1 MPLVTDSDTSPP
13 WTRTRE
19 ELHAILVSRGGDL
32 RAAPYRHLL
41 LAIFLSERSV
51 VLTLRRNQL
60 QKEIIFDSGAAVDC
74 HSNIATESLGRFLV
88 SAGKISDQDAHDALN
103 ASTSRGVPLD
113 DILIEKNL
121 IAPTDLYR
129 ALQQSLAR
137 KLLEPFSWTSGS
149 WSLSFDVPRLTSSL
163 RVKVPQLLVTG
174 AAKVEPQETIDAAV
188 AQVESQRLITG
199 ASPLVKPDE
208 LRLSPDQE
216 GIADGARRGMLVAEL
231 RAALPI
237 APEEQNR
244 ILAPLLLVGL
254 VSAIEPSAKFE
265 AAPAPPM
272 FTLDE
277 LPPLLDEPPPPPR
290 QRTVLPPEPP
300 PFAARPVEA
309 GPRTT
314 PPRPPPAGASAEQ
327 VIASYLTFRRKD
339 AFELLGVP
347 LTAGGGEITRA
358 FLTMSDRF
366 HPSKYDELASEGL
379 RDKAQEIFLAA
390 ARAYGEL
397 SDATRREA
405 LIAERDRKRN
415 EAAAAAAAPLETLTL
430 RTPTGKRT
438 LIDPEELW
446 KEGRELAAAGK
457 LRQALSNFELAAE
470 CDAQNGNYAA
480 EVAYCR
486 FQLMISPGSVT
497 LKALKNAIRID
508 ARSGIAYYYAGKVQ
522 QALGNEME
530 AEAYLERAAKLMGR
544 RQG

>member
-1 MPLVTDSDTSPP
+1 MPPVTDSDFSVP

-19 ELHAILVSRGGDL
+19 ELDAILVSREGDL

-41 LAIFLSERSV
+41 LAIFLSERSA

-60 QKEIIFDSGAAVDC
+60 QKEVIFDSGVAVDC

-88 SAGKISDQDAHDALN
+88 STGKISDQDAHEALN

-149 WSLSFDVPRLTSSL
+149 WSLSFDVPHLTSSL

-174 AAKVEPQETIDAAV
+174 AAKVEPQETIDAAIGPL
-188 AQVESQRLITG
+188 ENQRLVIGT
-199 ASPLVKPDE
+199 SPLVNPDD
-208 LRLSPDQE
+208 LRLSPEQE
-216 GIADGARRGMLVAEL
+216 RIADAAKRGTLVAEL
-231 RAALPI
+231 RAGWQI

-244 ILAPLLLVGL
+244 ILVPLLLIGL
-254 VSAIEPSAKFE
+254 VSAVEPSAKFE
-265 AAPAPPM
+265 TPPAPPM
-272 FTLDE
+272 FTLDD

-290 QRTVLPPEPP
+290 PRPVLPAEPP

-309 GPRTT
+309 RPQPQRQ
-314 PPRPPPAGASAEQ
+314 PPTGASAEQ
-327 VIASYLTFRRKD
+327 VIATYLTFRRKD
-339 AFELLGVP
+339 AFDLLGVP
-347 LTAGGGEITRA
+347 LTAGGGEITKA

-366 HPSKYDELASEGL
+366 HPSKYDELASDGL

-405 LIAERDRKRN
+405 LIAERDRKKN
-415 EAAAAAAAPLETLTL
+415 EAAAAAVAPVETLTL
-430 RTPTGKRT
+430 KTPAAGKRT

-446 KEGRELAAAGK
+446 REGRDLAAAGK

-470 CDAQNGNYAA
+470 CDAQNGTYAA

-508 ARSGIAYYYAGKVQ
+508 ARSAIAYHYAGKVQ

-544 RQG
+544 RA